1 MVVVKKPKAKKP
13 RVKIP
18 KDSLIVDYGLN
29 RVILP
34 YKYPLDLYNNAEL
47 TLIDEWCK
55 ETFPIDSWWIKGFG
69 WPGYIHFLKES
80 YVTMFLLRWGK

>member
-1 MVVVKKPKAKKP
+1 MKKPKAKKP

-18 KDSLIVDYGLN
+18 NDALIVDYGLK

-34 YKYPLDLYNNAEL
+34 YKSPLDLYNNQEL
-47 TLIDEWCK
+47 DIIDKWCDK
-55 ETFPIDSWWIKGFG
+55 TFPIESWRMTRTV
-69 WPGYIHFLKES
+69 WPGHVHFLKES